1 MIKEG
6 NRVYNALEKDIAVV
20 NIFFGTET
28 AHGMETMIKIIAHK
42 VIVFLLGRV

>member
-1 MIKEG
+1 MIKEV

-28 AHGMETMIKIIAHK
+28 AHGMETMIKIIAHN
-42 VIVFLLGRV
+42 IFDLPPRV